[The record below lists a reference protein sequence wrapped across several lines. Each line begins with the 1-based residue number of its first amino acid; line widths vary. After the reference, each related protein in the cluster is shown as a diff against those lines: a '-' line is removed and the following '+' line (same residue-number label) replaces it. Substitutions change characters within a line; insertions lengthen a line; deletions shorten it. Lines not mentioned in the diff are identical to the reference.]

1 MKRTKLYKI
10 LFWFNIINC
19 LVYFFWAFIM
29 AFFSYKE
36 SAKYLNDAYSDH
48 YSKTDITISI
58 LLILNLIIS
67 YKIKT
72 NHSLISTIQLI
83 IPSIIFI
90 IIYGFAIL
98 LSISF
103 A

>member
-1 MKRTKLYKI
+1 
-10 LFWFNIINC
+10 
-19 LVYFFWAFIM
+19 M

-36 SAKYLNDAYSDH
+36 SAKYFNDAYSDY
-48 YSKTDITISI
+48 YSKTDIAISI

-67 YKIKT
+67 YKIRT
-72 NHSLISTIQLI
+72 NHTLISNIQLV

-98 LSISF
+98 LSI
-103 A
+103 